1 MATSTPRACS
11 VPLIFDLCELRQD
24 ALKGVTDCDFAAD
37 LVKVIR
43 GTASPDYKDASKF
56 FANAYSARELRK
68 LMASACERLSGSSG
82 EVASVFELDTFS
94 GCGKTLGLIALVHA
108 TNGRCRNQRNGA
120 CLGTDR

>member
-1 MATSTPRACS
+1 MATSTPLSSS
-11 VPLIFDLCELRQD
+11 VPLIFDLCEPRPD
-24 ALKGVTDCDFAAD
+24 VLKGVTDCDFAAD
-37 LVKVIR
+37 LVKVIC

-56 FANAYSARELRK
+56 FANAYSTRDLHK
-68 LMASACERLSGSSG
+68 LLASACERLSGSSG